1 MGNIATQ
8 EISVS
13 NIDTT
18 PPEFSLSISPLDWAE
33 ECRITAEG
41 RDKNDAGEEGA
52 GNIQYSF
59 DGGKTWSTGN
69 SFTVTENGTYLV
81 KGKDAVGNTAE
92 KEITVNN
99 IDRTGPTLRLTQTP
113 QVWLYGNAVI
123 KVEAQDLQPD
133 GSQGCGLAEQPL
145 SRDGEE
151 WSTDTE
157 FECSEPGTYTFYGKD
172 LLGNISE
179 STIVVR
185 RFAVSG
191 DDENK
196 GGGNNGGGSPG
207 EKESNDSGSMPQ
219 EKTERDM
226 LPGLTLLPDTDIS
239 SRGGK
244 TENVKKAENTRKL
257 NLHNRVKGSEDKQ
270 TEAENGIGK
279 ERLSGNESPRE
290 TEQLTKT
297 DRQQKCICTDKC
309 GKQGNE
315 SCPLCSLW
323 PERCRAKGFQNTQLC
338 LIILGISVFL
348 GVFVLELLVYIRP
361 VFLLSLIHI

>member
-113 QVWLYGNAVI
+113 QVWLYG
-123 KVEAQDLQPD
+123 K
-133 GSQGCGLAEQPL
+133 
-145 SRDGEE
+145 R
-151 WSTDTE
+151 
-157 FECSEPGTYTFYGKD
+157 
-172 LLGNISE
+172 
-179 STIVVR
+179 
-185 RFAVSG
+185 
-191 DDENK
+191 
-196 GGGNNGGGSPG
+196 
-207 EKESNDSGSMPQ
+207 
-219 EKTERDM
+219 
-226 LPGLTLLPDTDIS
+226 
-239 SRGGK
+239 
-244 TENVKKAENTRKL
+244 
-257 NLHNRVKGSEDKQ
+257 
-270 TEAENGIGK
+270 
-279 ERLSGNESPRE
+279 
-290 TEQLTKT
+290 
-297 DRQQKCICTDKC
+297 
-309 GKQGNE
+309 
-315 SCPLCSLW
+315 
-323 PERCRAKGFQNTQLC
+323 
-338 LIILGISVFL
+338 
-348 GVFVLELLVYIRP
+348 
-361 VFLLSLIHI
+361 